1 MNKKYHLCNY
11 SVKKYV
17 QKVLC
22 VVQLIMVKDE
32 ACQHNH
38 NVATTENY

>member
-1 MNKKYHLCNY
+1 MNKKYHLCNS

-17 QKVLC
+17 QNVLC
-22 VVQLIMVKDE
+22 VVQHIMVKDE
-32 ACQHNH
+32 ACQHSH